1 MTQSEEL
8 KLLEEANQELI
19 IKITDVIVGKFGCN
33 RIDTGSV
40 FVEIRNWERVRDIVV
55 RTLKSKKL
63 EEYLSQFS
71 NISDPDTVV
80 WNRRMMPVRRVS
92 KRDLFCIEKAKSINI
107 RHIDCNSI
115 ADVAEGEANKEYP
128 RYVYKERY
136 KWGDKE
142 ICYVDMCAK
151 ILRLLYESKN
161 ILTWSRRIR
170 REYFLNYLL
179 RGNNILDN
187 QLVLDDENNMEE
199 I

>member
-19 IKITDVIVGKFGCN
+19 IKITDAIVGKFGCN
-33 RIDTGSV
+33 RIDPESV
-40 FVEIRNWERVRDIVV
+40 FVEIKNWERVRDIVV

-63 EEYLSQFS
+63 EEYLSQFR
-71 NISDPDTVV
+71 NISNPDTVV
-80 WNRRMMPVRRVS
+80 WNRRIMPVRRVS

-115 ADVAEGEANKEYP
+115 VDVAEGEANKEYP
-128 RYVYKERY
+128 RYVYEERY
-136 KWGDKE
+136 KWGDMS

-161 ILTWSRRIR
+161 IIAWGRRIR
-170 REYFLNYLL
+170 REYYLNYLL